1 MLSASTLELA
11 KSLTDNVN
19 PSSWLPID
27 DLAIANLPPAC
38 DSTNWEK
45 DVNVIGNA
53 TWPYLEYPHCLVAN
67 TNDVVCKISGSISI
81 HVYLY
86 NCIVGFIRFKLGCS
100 VVCIPRSNF
109 SEYVVEFNG
118 PCRRS
123 RIIIRC
129 YRQAYPL
136 SKTKSKSMLL

>member
-19 PSSWLPID
+19 PSSGLPLD

-53 TWPYLEYPHCLVAN
+53 TWPYLEYPHCLPSYG
-67 TNDVVCKISGSISI
+67 DSP
-81 HVYLY
+81 
-86 NCIVGFIRFKLGCS
+86 NCMI
-100 VVCIPRSNF
+100 
-109 SEYVVEFNG
+109 
-118 PCRRS
+118 
-123 RIIIRC
+123 
-129 YRQAYPL
+129 
-136 SKTKSKSMLL
+136 